1 MPGTAAAQ
9 VRTPRAEHGFT
20 VVEVAIVALISSL
33 LLGSIL
39 GILDGQSRAE
49 RRVTAVADNQELV
62 RQAMVSLQRDLRSAA
77 AIVGPETASS
87 AAWRVDLVHL
97 DFDTG
102 TRSQLRWRLDV
113 ARRELVRESV
123 AGSSVGAT
131 TFRLTGVDPQPMLR
145 YFDARGRELTGGGG
159 STSTLASCTARVRVQ
174 IAAAPSRGPA
184 PLAVSSEVEL
194 RNRRRHDRVCT
205 G

>member
-1 MPGTAAAQ
+1 MTPPNP
-9 VRTPRAEHGFT
+9 RTEHGFT

-49 RRVTAVADNQELV
+49 RRVTAVAGNQELV
-62 RQAMVSLQRDLRSAA
+62 RQAMVSIQRDLRSAA
-77 AIVGPETASS
+77 SIVAPAQASTAP
-87 AAWRVDLVHL
+87 WRVDLVHV

-102 TRSQLRWRLDV
+102 DRSQLRWRVDV
-113 ARRELVRESV
+113 ARRELVREV
-123 AGSSVGAT
+123 VTGSTVGAT
-131 TFRLTGVDPQPMLR
+131 TFRLTGVEPDPMLR

-159 STSTLASCTARVRVQ
+159 TATTLSSCTARVRVQ
-174 IAAAPSRGPA
+174 LAAAPNEGPA
-184 PLAVSSEVEL
+184 PLAVTSEVEL
-194 RNRRRHDRVCT
+194 RNRRRSDRACT